1 MNYKTAENNPEATF
15 TYLPL
20 HAMQSVIPNIQAIQT
35 EVVKIITSVTKIN
48 PNLLLKVRDLTRL
61 GLDIIDVVD
70 IILKVEKTYS
80 IVIPDDAPVYTVD
93 DFVNYV
99 YAIKQAS

>member
-1 MNYKTAENNPEATF
+1 MNN
-15 TYLPL
+15 
-20 HAMQSVIPNIQAIQT
+20 VIPNIQAIQN

-48 PNLLLKVRDLTRL
+48 PNLLLRVRDLTQL

-70 IILKVEKTYS
+70 IILKVEKTYKLT
-80 IVIPDDAPVYTVD
+80 IPDEVPVYTVD

-99 YAIKQAS
+99 YNHTSQKVA